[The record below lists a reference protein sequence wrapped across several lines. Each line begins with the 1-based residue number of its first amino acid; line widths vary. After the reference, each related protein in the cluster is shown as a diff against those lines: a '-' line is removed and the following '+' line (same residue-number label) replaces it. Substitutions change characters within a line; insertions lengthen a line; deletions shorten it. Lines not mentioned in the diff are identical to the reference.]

1 MKKFLAL
8 AVLLWALLGGTA
20 SAQNYDVDGS
30 LDVDVSTIEAGDTV
44 TVTGGGFAP
53 GSTVTIC
60 LDVDGAEGDLGTAT
74 ADDDGNISVEITI
87 PADFAGSGVLLA
99 KGTTADG
106 GTRELGIRISGGQ
119 VEQLAFTGT
128 SSSTSWLVTVAIGSI
143 AAGGLLLILR
153 NARLT
158 QL

>member
-1 MKKFLAL
+1 M
-8 AVLLWALLGGTA
+8 
-20 SAQNYDVDGS
+20 
-30 LDVDVSTIEAGDTV
+30 STIEAGDTV

-53 GSTVTIC
+53 GSTVTIV
-60 LDVDGAEGDLGTAT
+60 LDVDGTEVELGTAT
-74 ADDDGNISVEITI
+74 ADDDGNISVEVTI
-87 PADFAGSGVLLA
+87 PADVAGSGVLLA

-128 SSSTSWLVTVAIGSI
+128 SSSTSWLASAAIASI

-153 NARLT
+153 NARLAR
-158 QL
+158 

>member
-1 MKKFLAL
+1 MKTFLAL

-53 GSTVTIC
+53 GSTVTIV
-60 LDVDGAEGDLGTAT
+60 LDVDGTEIELGTAA
-74 ADDDGNISVEITI
+74 ADDDGNISVEVTI
-87 PADFAGSGVLLA
+87 PAEFAGSGVLLA

-106 GTRELGIRISGGQ
+106 GVRELGVRIAGGQ
-119 VEQLAFTGT
+119 VEELAFTGT
-128 SSSTSWLVTVAIGSI
+128 SSSTSWLASAAVGSI
-143 AAGGLLLILR
+143 AVGGLMLILR
-153 NARLT
+153 NARLA
-158 QL
+158 Q